1 MRISRVAW
9 NIRYQKTFLISSNGL
24 PKRYKVIWSHN

>member
-1 MRISRVAW
+1 MCSLK
-9 NIRYQKTFLISSNGL
+9 YTLPKKHLISSNGL